1 MDPAPS
7 SRAVSDDDTVIW
19 RYMDL
24 ARFVW
29 TLSTGGLWFAKATT
43 LRDDPWEAFGKVERL
58 SGQFAGGR
66 PLRPRSC
73 RDVASPAL
81 VRRRLRRTASGAM
94 LRQRRGPAAQGS
106 QSMEPQRDYPRW
118 KYHPTKK
125 AVVVNDAQAEAA
137 LGEGWG
143 DTPT

>member
-1 MDPAPS
+1 MDPARS

-94 LRQRRGPAAQGS
+94 LRQRRGLLRRRGPNPWSRNATIQGGNIT
-106 QSMEPQRDYPRW
+106 RPRR
-118 KYHPTKK
+118 P
-125 AVVVNDAQAEAA
+125 
-137 LGEGWG
+137 LL
-143 DTPT
+143 